1 MSVSTFT
8 VYSSAD
14 ASGPGPIFGSAG
26 DLLRVL
32 DLVLVNGYTGK
43 SAAGWSK
50 PIANS
55 GNLGCYKQGGG
66 ALLTLYVNDNGPNAT
81 STTKEAWI
89 TGWESISAL
98 TAPVGVGSGQFP
110 IPSQALTTGHLV
122 VRKSATADGTTQRS
136 WIIFA
141 DAYTF
146 YMFINAG
153 DQVATYNGN
162 LFFGDVFSLKG
173 SSDTYRCMIRGA
185 VTENV
190 TGINSAVTI
199 SCDQIAGLGST
210 NPNHPGFY
218 MARTYGGQGASIA
231 VMQQG
236 DIAKTA
242 ATTAN
247 AAMVGICQIPN
258 GPDSSIYMDA
268 VGVAEFSAL
277 CDRGRMRGMYHIC
290 HPLVNFADGQVFQG
304 MSDFAAKTFQIVK
317 QGATAGMWAME
328 ISASLETN

>member
-1 MSVSTFT
+1 MAVSTFT

-14 ASGPGPIFGSAG
+14 ANGPGPIFGSAG

-55 GNLGCYKQGGG
+55 GNLGCYKQGAG
-66 ALLTLYVNDNGPNAT
+66 ALLTLYINDNGPNVT

-89 TGWESISAL
+89 VGWESISAL

-122 VRKSATADGTTQRS
+122 VRKSATADSTTQRS

-153 DQVATYNGN
+153 DQVSTYNGN

-173 SSDTYRCMIRGA
+173 SSDTYRCMIRAA
-185 VTENV
+185 VSENV
-190 TGINSAVTI
+190 TELSSPTVNA
-199 SCDQIAGLGST
+199 CDQIANFGVST
-210 NPNHPGFY
+210 ANHPGFF
-218 MARTYGGQGASIA
+218 MARTYGGSGASIS

-236 DIAKTA
+236 DLSKTSA
-242 ATTAN
+242 AASS
-247 AAMVGICQIPN
+247 AAMVGTCQIPN
-258 GPDSSIYMDA
+258 GPDNSIYMDA

-277 CDRGRMRGMYHIC
+277 CDRGRMRGMYHVC
-290 HPLVNFADGQVFQG
+290 HALTNFADGQVFQG
-304 MSDFAAKTFQIVK
+304 MSDFASKTFQIVK

-328 ISASLETN
+328 ISASVETN